1 MVLGLAQMA
10 EDAGRDAADLL
21 CRHADRCDLRLRA
34 QLLRGREHLARV
46 LAALRRAAPARIR
59 PHRSRH
65 RLCAGLRDRLR
76 ARTDGWRAGDCDP
89 LDGSAGKTVLGDRRE
104 CRHEAGRGHP
114 LDRSELA
121 LLHALRHRAAGHRRL
136 CQLRAAALRD
146 QRPRGLRDGLRRR
159 RRHRPGARRRHPQV
173 LLFGRQRHPAH
184 HRRHRLH
191 HRHHHRLVARPP
203 VRQGGADVTPQE
215 VDTAQIRA
223 RYPDV
228 FDRPASARLATPA
241 MIAAALAILVYG
253 LVDLDFSP
261 SRFFAGLSQ
270 LGWITLMMIPPDPG
284 SSLPIYLKALGETLS
299 IALLGTTLAAVFA
312 LPVSLLAARNI
323 VPSNILRFPVRR
335 FLDSIRGVDTLI
347 WALVWIN
354 VVGLG
359 PFAGV
364 LAIAVSDFGAFGKLF
379 SEAIEGAD
387 QKQVEGIRASGGS
400 ALHEIRFGLLPQ
412 VLPVIAGQV
421 LYFIESNTRSATI
434 IGIVGAGGI
443 GLQLAEQIRVLE
455 WQKVSFLILMI
466 LVAVAAIDF
475 ISGKLRFAI
484 IGRRAVA

>member
-1 MVLGLAQMA
+1 MNQVPAPDP
-10 EDAGRDAADLL
+10 E
-21 CRHADRCDLRLRA
+21 
-34 QLLRGREHLARV
+34 QL
-46 LAALRRAAPARIR
+46 
-59 PHRSRH
+59 
-65 RLCAGLRDRLR
+65 
-76 ARTDGWRAGDCDP
+76 
-89 LDGSAGKTVLGDRRE
+89 
-104 CRHEAGRGHP
+104 
-114 LDRSELA
+114 
-121 LLHALRHRAAGHRRL
+121 
-136 CQLRAAALRD
+136 
-146 QRPRGLRDGLRRR
+146 
-159 RRHRPGARRRHPQV
+159 
-173 LLFGRQRHPAH
+173 
-184 HRRHRLH
+184 
-191 HRHHHRLVARPP
+191 
-203 VRQGGADVTPQE
+203 
-215 VDTAQIRA
+215 RA
-223 RYPDV
+223 RYPQV
-228 FDRPASARLATPA
+228 FDRPAPARLATPL
-241 MIAAALAILVYG
+241 MALLAFGIFVFG

-261 SRFFAGLSQ
+261 TRILNGLHQ
-270 LGWITLMMIPPDPG
+270 LGWITLLMLPPDPG
-284 SSLPIYLKALGETLS
+284 SSLPLYLKAMGETLS

-312 LPVSLLAARNI
+312 LPVSLLAARNV
-323 VPSNILRFPVRR
+323 VPSSIFRFPVRR

-455 WQKVSFLILMI
+455 WQKVSFLILII
-466 LVAVAAIDF
+466 LIAVAVIDW
-475 ISGKLRFAI
+475 ISSKLRFAI

>member
-1 MVLGLAQMA
+1 M
-10 EDAGRDAADLL
+10 
-21 CRHADRCDLRLRA
+21 
-34 QLLRGREHLARV
+34 
-46 LAALRRAAPARIR
+46 
-59 PHRSRH
+59 S
-65 RLCAGLRDRLR
+65 
-76 ARTDGWRAGDCDP
+76 
-89 LDGSAGKTVLGDRRE
+89 K
-104 CRHEAGRGHP
+104 
-114 LDRSELA
+114 
-121 LLHALRHRAAGHRRL
+121 
-136 CQLRAAALRD
+136 
-146 QRPRGLRDGLRRR
+146 
-159 RRHRPGARRRHPQV
+159 
-173 LLFGRQRHPAH
+173 
-184 HRRHRLH
+184 
-191 HRHHHRLVARPP
+191 
-203 VRQGGADVTPQE
+203 PQE
-215 VDTAQIRA
+215 VNSAEIRA

-228 FDRPASARLATPA
+228 FNRPASSRLATPVVL
-241 MIAAALAILVYG
+241 AAALAVFVFG

-261 SRFFAGLSQ
+261 SRLISGLSQ
-270 LGWITLMMIPPDPG
+270 LGWISMMMIPPDPG
-284 SSLPIYLKALGETLS
+284 SSLPLYLKALGETLS
-299 IALLGTTLAAVFA
+299 IALLGTTLAALLA
-312 LPVSLLAARNI
+312 LPVSLLAARN
-323 VPSNILRFPVRR
+323 VLPSIILRFPVRR

-400 ALHEIRFGLLPQ
+400 ALHEIRFGLMPQ

-475 ISGKLRFAI
+475 VSGKLRFAI

>member
-1 MVLGLAQMA
+1 M
-10 EDAGRDAADLL
+10 
-21 CRHADRCDLRLRA
+21 
-34 QLLRGREHLARV
+34 
-46 LAALRRAAPARIR
+46 
-59 PHRSRH
+59 S
-65 RLCAGLRDRLR
+65 
-76 ARTDGWRAGDCDP
+76 
-89 LDGSAGKTVLGDRRE
+89 K
-104 CRHEAGRGHP
+104 
-114 LDRSELA
+114 
-121 LLHALRHRAAGHRRL
+121 
-136 CQLRAAALRD
+136 
-146 QRPRGLRDGLRRR
+146 
-159 RRHRPGARRRHPQV
+159 
-173 LLFGRQRHPAH
+173 
-184 HRRHRLH
+184 
-191 HRHHHRLVARPP
+191 
-203 VRQGGADVTPQE
+203 PQE
-215 VDTAQIRA
+215 VNSAEIRA

-228 FDRPASARLATPA
+228 FNRPGSSRLTTPVVL
-241 MIAAALAILVYG
+241 AAALAVFVFG
-253 LVDLDFSP
+253 LIDLDFSP
-261 SRFFAGLSQ
+261 SRLISGLSQ
-270 LGWITLMMIPPDPG
+270 LGWISMMMIPPDPG
-284 SSLPIYLKALGETLS
+284 SSLPLYLKALGETLS
-299 IALLGTTLAAVFA
+299 IALLGTTLAALLA
-312 LPVSLLAARNI
+312 LPVSLLAARNV
-323 VPSNILRFPVRR
+323 VPSIILRFPVRR

-400 ALHEIRFGLLPQ
+400 ALHEIRFGLMPE

-475 ISGKLRFAI
+475 VSGKLRFAI

>member
-1 MVLGLAQMA
+1 MSKPQDVNTA
-10 EDAGRDAADLL
+10 EL
-21 CRHADRCDLRLRA
+21 
-34 QLLRGREHLARV
+34 
-46 LAALRRAAPARIR
+46 
-59 PHRSRH
+59 
-65 RLCAGLRDRLR
+65 
-76 ARTDGWRAGDCDP
+76 
-89 LDGSAGKTVLGDRRE
+89 
-104 CRHEAGRGHP
+104 
-114 LDRSELA
+114 
-121 LLHALRHRAAGHRRL
+121 
-136 CQLRAAALRD
+136 
-146 QRPRGLRDGLRRR
+146 
-159 RRHRPGARRRHPQV
+159 
-173 LLFGRQRHPAH
+173 
-184 HRRHRLH
+184 
-191 HRHHHRLVARPP
+191 
-203 VRQGGADVTPQE
+203 
-215 VDTAQIRA
+215 RA

-228 FDRPASARLATPA
+228 FNRPASSRLATPL
-241 MIAAALAILVYG
+241 MLVAALAIFVFG

-261 SRFFAGLSQ
+261 SRLISGLSQ
-270 LGWITLMMIPPDPG
+270 LGWISMMMVPPDPG
-284 SSLPIYLKALGETLS
+284 SSLPLYLKALGETLS
-299 IALLGTTLAAVFA
+299 IALLGTTLAALLA

-323 VPSNILRFPVRR
+323 VPNILRFPVRR

-400 ALHEIRFGLLPQ
+400 ALHEIRFGLMPQ

-466 LVAVAAIDF
+466 LIAVAAIDF

-484 IGRRAVA
+484 IGQRAVA

>member
-1 MVLGLAQMA
+1 MSKLPSVN
-10 EDAGRDAADLL
+10 
-21 CRHADRCDLRLRA
+21 
-34 QLLRGREHLARV
+34 
-46 LAALRRAAPARIR
+46 
-59 PHRSRH
+59 
-65 RLCAGLRDRLR
+65 
-76 ARTDGWRAGDCDP
+76 
-89 LDGSAGKTVLGDRRE
+89 
-104 CRHEAGRGHP
+104 
-114 LDRSELA
+114 SEEL
-121 LLHALRHRAAGHRRL
+121 
-136 CQLRAAALRD
+136 
-146 QRPRGLRDGLRRR
+146 
-159 RRHRPGARRRHPQV
+159 
-173 LLFGRQRHPAH
+173 
-184 HRRHRLH
+184 
-191 HRHHHRLVARPP
+191 
-203 VRQGGADVTPQE
+203 
-215 VDTAQIRA
+215 RA
-223 RYPDV
+223 RYPAV
-228 FDRPASARLATPA
+228 FNRPMASRAAVPA
-241 MIAAALAILVYG
+241 IFVAALALFIFG
-253 LVDLDFSP
+253 LNELEFSP
-261 SRFFAGLSQ
+261 ARMLSGLKQ
-270 LGWITLMMIPPDPG
+270 LGWIVMMMIPPDPG
-284 SSLPIYLKALGETLS
+284 SSLPAYLAAMGETLS

-323 VPSNILRFPVRR
+323 IPSPWLRFPVRR

-387 QKQVEGIRASGGS
+387 KKQVEGIRASGGG

-466 LVAVAAIDF
+466 LVAVAAIDL
-475 ISGKLRFAI
+475 ISSRLRFAI
-484 IGRRAVA
+484 IGRRAVV